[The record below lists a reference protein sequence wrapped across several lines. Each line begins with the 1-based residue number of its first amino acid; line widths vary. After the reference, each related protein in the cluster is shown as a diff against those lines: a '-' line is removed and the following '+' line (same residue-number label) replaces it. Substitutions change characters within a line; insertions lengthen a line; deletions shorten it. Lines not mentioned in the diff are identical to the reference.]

1 VTSDKVPRRRIRARR
16 LVLALV
22 TAGLLPVLLAG
33 AGFIILLGEN
43 VGSLPSTVPVSGHD
57 GLWLGHAW
65 VGGRSTPGDLAAR
78 LRQAGIRDVF
88 VHVGPLSDDRVA

>member
-1 VTSDKVPRRRIRARR
+1 VTSNKVTRRARARR

-57 GLWLGHAW
+57 GLWLGHSW
-65 VGGRSTPGDLAAR
+65 VGGRRTPGDLDAPTR
-78 LRQAGIRDVF
+78 SR
-88 VHVGPLSDDRVA
+88 S